1 MPSSGQASQVEYF
14 SAILFRQRAASIYG
28 FVRFVSFRLFRF
40 VKKNVCLNNHAHYCL
55 IHFYSK
61 LIWKT
66 TYDGRRLM
74 MEDDL

>member
-14 SAILFRQRAASIYG
+14 SAILFRKHAASIYG
-28 FVRFVSFRLFRF
+28 FVRFVSS
-40 VKKNVCLNNHAHYCL
+40 KKNVCLNDHADNCL